1 MERQPLDAEAWSLVN
16 RLLDQ
21 ALDLPEAQR
30 DGWLAGLGPEHRPYL
45 DTLRD
50 LLARERRSS
59 PLDALPPVPAGPEP
73 TQFASGERVGP
84 YRLVRPLGEGGM
96 GTVWLAERT
105 DVMTRRPVALKLPH
119 TAWRGRALAERL
131 AREREILA
139 TLSHPHIARLLDAGL
154 GEDGQ
159 PYLALELVEGQ
170 PIDAYVRERRSPLG
184 ERLELFLQVCDAVA
198 HAHGRLV
205 VHRDLKPSNILVTAD
220 GQVRLLDFGI
230 AKLLEGPVAIETEL
244 TETAGRALTPNYAS
258 PEQLAGEPVG
268 VASDVY
274 SLGIVLYQLLTGRLP
289 YQLRREPHRPLSDA
303 LETVEVTRPSE
314 AAPDA
319 AMRRA
324 LRGDLD
330 TVVAKALKR
339 RTEERYPTANALADD
354 IRRHL
359 GGRPV
364 EARPD
369 RALYRLRKAIQRHRT
384 AAVAAA
390 LVTISVLA
398 GTAAAVWQARVARA
412 EARRAEEVKTFI
424 TDIFREADPYAR
436 QGRSL
441 SGVELLKLARSRL
454 GRLGDVQ
461 PALRVELLDVLG
473 TSLLGL
479 GDTDA
484 AEEVSREALGES
496 SRLLSADDP
505 LALRACLLSTDVHR
519 VRGRAAE
526 LDAELRSLLPLLRQ
540 HARRQPEDLVHA
552 MENEAHLAIDQDRGT
567 DAVRIAREAFD
578 LARRILGDSHPRTV
592 DAAGVLADDYQYA
605 ESDPTGAVVAAE
617 EALRFTIRAYPDQPA
632 HPRIIH
638 AREVYGRSLSQ
649 AGLDDRALEEWK
661 HALSDARAVL
671 GPTSRAV
678 GQISANMVPG
688 QRRLGYLREA
698 LENAT
703 VGVEIERREVSA
715 GSSDWG
721 VALTLR
727 GVTYLAARKGPEA
740 LEDLTTATQVLTG
753 SFGPENGNAL
763 TARMNRALALGYV
776 GRLAEARSEAAAA
789 LVLYEK
795 TMPLWLLYGR
805 LVSGT
810 IERLAGAPARAREHL
825 EAALALVRDDGLRD
839 WNRLRVLTELALTQ
853 LDLGQLDEAQA
864 SLTEGLALSAQQQRV
879 DSPMRADLWVGEG
892 RLLLARGHPADAV
905 PVLER
910 ADDFW
915 RSFDPANRVAVETH
929 RWLARARSAIGVPR
943 NGPSDV
949 RRGSLGIP
957 GR

>member
-1 MERQPLDAEAWSLVN
+1 VERQPLDAEAWSLVN

-73 TQFASGERVGP
+73 TPFASGERVGP

-139 TLSHPHIARLLDAGL
+139 TLGHPHIARLLDAGL

-170 PIDAYVRERRSPLG
+170 PIDAYVRDRRSPLG

-230 AKLLEGPVAIETEL
+230 AKLLEGPVAVETEL

-339 RTEERYPTANALADD
+339 RAEERYPTANALADD

-359 GGRPV
+359 RGRPV

-369 RALYRLRKAIQRHRT
+369 SVLYRLGKAIRRHRA

-390 LVTISVLA
+390 LVAVSVL
-398 GTAAAVWQARVARA
+398 GGAAAALWQARVARA
-412 EARRAEEVKTFI
+412 ETRRAEEVKQFI
-424 TDIFREADPYAR
+424 TDIFQEADPYAR

-441 SGVELLKLARSRL
+441 SGVELLKLARARL
-454 GRLGDVQ
+454 ARLDDAR
-461 PALRVELLDVLG
+461 PALRVELLNLLG
-473 TSLLGL
+473 SSLLGL
-479 GDTDA
+479 GDTDV
-484 AEEVSREALGES
+484 AEEVSREALAEAGR
-496 SRLLSADDP
+496 RLPLEDP
-505 LALRACLLSTDVHR
+505 QALRARLLSTDVHL

-526 LDAELRSLLPLLRQ
+526 LEAELRSLLPLLRK
-540 HARRQPEDLVHA
+540 HAREHPEDLVHG
-552 MENEAHLAIDQDRGT
+552 MENEAHLAIEQDRGA
-567 DAVRIAREAFD
+567 DAVRDATAAFE
-578 LARRILGDSHPRTV
+578 LARRTLGDVHPRTV
-592 DAAGVLADDYQYA
+592 AVAALRAEASQY
-605 ESDPTGAVVAAE
+605 DPVPPREALVAAE
-617 EALRFTIRAYPDQPA
+617 DGLRFVTSAYRDQPT
-632 HPRIIH
+632 HPRVIH
-638 AREVYGRSLSQ
+638 AREVHARSLSQ
-649 AGLDDRALEEWK
+649 AGLDDRALEEWGR
-661 HALSDARAVL
+661 ALADARAVL

-678 GQISANMVPG
+678 GMIAANMVPG

-698 LENAT
+698 LESAT
-703 VGVEIERREVSA
+703 LGVEIERRELSA
-715 GSSDWG
+715 DSRSWG
-721 VALTLR
+721 VALTAR
-727 GVTYLAARKGPEA
+727 GVTFLAMRKGREA
-740 LEDLTTATQVLTG
+740 LEDLSTATSVLSK
-753 SFGPENGNAL
+753 SFGAENGDAL
-763 TARMNRALALGYV
+763 TARMNRALALALAGQP
-776 GRLAEARSEAAAA
+776 GEARAEAASTLA
-789 LVLYEK
+789 LYEK
-795 TMPLWLLYGR
+795 TMPQWLLYGH

-810 IERLAGAPARAREHL
+810 VERHAGNAMRSAEHL
-825 EAALALVRDDGLRD
+825 SSALGLVRDDGLRD

-853 LDLGQLDEAQA
+853 LELEQLPEAEA
-864 SLTEGLALSAQQQRV
+864 SLREALVLSGQQQRV
-879 DSPMRADLWVGEG
+879 DSPMRADLWVGQG
-892 RLLLARGHPADAV
+892 RLLLARGLPGDAAT
-905 PVLER
+905 VLER

-915 RSFDPANRVAVETH
+915 RSFDPTNHLAIEAH
-929 RWLARARSAIGVPR
+929 RWLALARRQSDPPR
-943 NGPSDV
+943 RPRV
-949 RRGSLGIP
+949 P